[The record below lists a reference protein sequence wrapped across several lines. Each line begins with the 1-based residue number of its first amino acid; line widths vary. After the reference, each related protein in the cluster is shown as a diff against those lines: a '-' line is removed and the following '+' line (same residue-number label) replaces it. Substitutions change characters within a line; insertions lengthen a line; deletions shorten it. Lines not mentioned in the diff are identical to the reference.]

1 MKLIFDIFSNINF
14 RILKFGIP
22 NHIIAFLGSLILFK
36 CLNFIGG

>member
-22 NHIIAFLGSLILFK
+22 NIIAFLGTLILFK